1 VKKPTGEEVECPSC
15 GSTDLRWSSKPH
27 WMNFL
32 MAFLSRDPVRCNEC
46 GFRFYARAFSD
57 LEYENEVLKKH
68 KGHRLPPEQEDDDD
82 D

>member
-1 VKKPTGEEVECPSC
+1 
-15 GSTDLRWSSKPH
+15 
-27 WMNFL
+27 

-68 KGHRLPPEQEDDDD
+68 KGHRLPPEQEDEEDDD
-82 D
+82 DD